1 MQQSYAI
8 ARWRDSA
15 AVSGD
20 YDTRM
25 TMPPRPASP
34 SFIAALRRAAFP
46 LVVFWAV
53 MDGAVLVLLNPLRLM
68 LLERIVA
75 LGDDPFVGN
84 AALISFALSPPGVLA
99 LASTAIGSIFVT
111 VLMFGGTSLVLW
123 PALHGDRVQL
133 LTVFR
138 TLAARTPALLAL
150 SVFIA
155 AVALL
160 LLLPVLAV
168 ALGARAAWLS
178 GGDFYFYLT
187 VRPPEFIRAAAV
199 TGIAGALSGAAALAL
214 LLRLG
219 LALPIV
225 LLRPIGPR
233 AALRFAA
240 SSTLGRKWQLT
251 VKLAAVAI
259 GLAALW
265 FGAGLALAG
274 LLHIL
279 AHHAVLETLPAWG
292 ALGLAAAV
300 ALAAAALAAISRA
313 AIVLTIL
320 SDPSAATALPPRP
333 SPSASDRTRL
343 AGAISLLACAAILAA
358 AAIFTVRAG
367 AAIPAHDITITAHRA
382 GSTRAPENT
391 MIALQTAIA
400 DGADAVEID
409 VQETA
414 DGEIVLLHDTDL
426 RRVSAD
432 PRFVWQ
438 LSLAQLQQLDAGAWF
453 APEFR
458 GERIP
463 TLRAIADAARGHIRL
478 NVELKDNGR
487 GEDLAARV
495 VAVLRETGVA
505 DQAAVSSLDL
515 GLLREVHRIAP
526 EIKTGLILAT
536 GVGTLRGLGIDFVA
550 LARRLATPAVIRQFD
565 AAGRE
570 VHVWGIDDE
579 DAILQ
584 AMLDGAH
591 DVIVSDPALAVAVR
605 RRLEALSE
613 PEKLLLRIGEAYRR
627 ALTLTRI

>member
-1 MQQSYAI
+1 
-8 ARWRDSA
+8 
-15 AVSGD
+15 
-20 YDTRM
+20 
-25 TMPPRPASP
+25 
-34 SFIAALRRAAFP
+34 
-46 LVVFWAV
+46 
-53 MDGAVLVLLNPLRLM
+53 
-68 LLERIVA
+68 
-75 LGDDPFVGN
+75 
-84 AALISFALSPPGVLA
+84 
-99 LASTAIGSIFVT
+99 
-111 VLMFGGTSLVLW
+111 
-123 PALHGDRVQL
+123 
-133 LTVFR
+133 
-138 TLAARTPALLAL
+138 
-150 SVFIA
+150 
-155 AVALL
+155 
-160 LLLPVLAV
+160 
-168 ALGARAAWLS
+168 
-178 GGDFYFYLT
+178 
-187 VRPPEFIRAAAV
+187 
-199 TGIAGALSGAAALAL
+199 
-214 LLRLG
+214 
-219 LALPIV
+219 
-225 LLRPIGPR
+225 
-233 AALRFAA
+233 
-240 SSTLGRKWQLT
+240 
-251 VKLAAVAI
+251 
-259 GLAALW
+259 
-265 FGAGLALAG
+265 
-274 LLHIL
+274 
-279 AHHAVLETLPAWG
+279 
-292 ALGLAAAV
+292 
-300 ALAAAALAAISRA
+300 
-313 AIVLTIL
+313 
-320 SDPSAATALPPRP
+320 
-333 SPSASDRTRL
+333 
-343 AGAISLLACAAILAA
+343 
-358 AAIFTVRAG
+358 
-367 AAIPAHDITITAHRA
+367 
-382 GSTRAPENT
+382 
-391 MIALQTAIA
+391 
-400 DGADAVEID
+400 